1 MKKQLFILALS
12 ILACV
17 CSAQSYDNL
26 KKIIC
31 NESVISDTCRIVNS
45 IKVDELK
52 VYIDRTIEYGSWKK
66 ASTGNLLWDLNNNDL
81 QFIPLRTNTE
91 KMVLPK
97 VIYDEYM
104 LGRRLT
110 KAGIV
115 TLSVSVP
122 LSVIG
127 VACACSPNPK
137 TNIAGLSMIGIGS
150 AIFSCSIPL
159 LCFGD
164 HLKRTANKDYTLYMY
179 F

>member
-12 ILACV
+12 ALACI

-31 NESVISDTCRIVNS
+31 TESFINDTCRIVNS
-45 IKVDELK
+45 VKVDELK
-52 VYIDRTIEYGSWKK
+52 VYIDRSIEYGSWKK
-66 ASTGNLLWDLNNNDL
+66 ASTGNVLWDLNNNNE
-81 QFIPLRTNTE
+81 QFVALRTSTE
-91 KMVLPK
+91 KIVLPK

-104 LGRRLT
+104 FGRRLT
-110 KAGIV
+110 KAGVV

-122 LSVIG
+122 LSIIG
-127 VACACSPNPK
+127 VVCARNQNPN
-137 TNIAGLSMIGIGS
+137 TRIAGYSMLGVGS
-150 AIFSCSIPL
+150 AAFSCSIPL

-164 HLKRTANKDYTLYMY
+164 HLKRTANKDYILHMY